1 MLSRHGALIPVG
13 HVQAKESQG
22 PGLHPGSGTEELC
35 GFGRRLKL
43 SEPQFSHLQS
53 GYTEVPYQD
62 GWL

>member
-1 MLSRHGALIPVG
+1 MG
-13 HVQAKESQG
+13 HVRAKESQG